1 MALVKISSSKFL
13 LTVSESAILWT
24 KKNAQHLLGQQH
36 QQLWDQLASHQEEK
50 LAVEE
55 MRVFLWLSQND
66 RLLQLSSGPRSLALA
81 PTSTPTPRP
90 GELPWD

>member
-36 QQLWDQLASHQEEK
+36 QQLWDQLASHQEE
-50 LAVEE
+50 
-55 MRVFLWLSQND
+55 MRVFLRLSQND
-66 RLLQLSSGPRSLALA
+66 GLLQLSSGPRSLALA
-81 PTSTPTPRP
+81 PTSTPTPGP